1 MKKFLFLV
9 AAVAMMTACNGNSNT
24 SANASGEKTDSA
36 NVAQNN
42 EAASEATTGE
52 AVENDFFKITNI
64 PNGWEKDAELESERR
79 IDIKLKPGTDL
90 GEWQYV
96 EVEHEDFQDVKEW
109 LDQVLVGSEATRK
122 LAEDVTIGDKTYKQ
136 VKWIN
141 SADVS
146 CALIGKTPK
155 GVIQI
160 KLTEKLTL
168 DNPDVK
174 AIIEGIEYK

>member
-1 MKKFLFLV
+1 MKKLLLMI
-9 AAVAMMTACNGNSNT
+9 AAVAMLTACNGNGNT
-24 SANASGEKTDSA
+24 SGSAAASGEATDSA
-36 NVAQNN
+36 ATEQTT
-42 EAASEATTGE
+42 AADAGA
-52 AVENDFFKITNI
+52 AVENDYFKITKI

-90 GEWQYV
+90 GEWQHV

-109 LDQVLVGSEATRK
+109 LDQVLVGSETTRK
-122 LAEDVTIGDKTYKQ
+122 LADDVTIGDKTYKQ
-136 VKWIN
+136 VQWIN
-141 SADVS
+141 SADVN
-146 CALIGKTPK
+146 CALIGKTTK

-174 AIIEGIEYK
+174 AIIEGIEYKN

>member
-1 MKKFLFLV
+1 MKKFFLMF
-9 AAVAMMTACNGNSNT
+9 AAVAMLTACNGNGNT
-24 SANASGEKTDSA
+24 SGNSAASGEQKD
-36 NVAQNN
+36 
-42 EAASEATTGE
+42 AASTEQTTTADASD
-52 AVENDFFKITNI
+52 AVENDYFKITNI

-90 GEWQYV
+90 GEWQHV

-109 LDQVLVGSEATRK
+109 LDQVLVGSETTRK
-122 LAEDVTIGDKTYKQ
+122 LADDVTIGDKTYKQ
-136 VKWIN
+136 VQWIN

-146 CALIGKTPK
+146 CALINKTPK

-174 AIIEGIEYK
+174 AIIEGIEYKN

>member
-1 MKKFLFLV
+1 MKKLFLLF
-9 AAVAMMTACNGNSNT
+9 AAVAMLTACNGNANT
-24 SANASGEKTDSA
+24 SGSTAASGEQKDVAATEQTDATA
-36 NVAQNN
+36 NAGAV
-42 EAASEATTGE
+42 
-52 AVENDFFKITNI
+52 VENDYFKITNI
-64 PNGWEKDAELESERR
+64 PNGWEKDAELDSERR

-96 EVEHEDFQDVKEW
+96 EVEFEDFQDIKEW

-122 LAEDVTIGDKTYKQ
+122 LAEDVTIGGKTYKQ
-136 VKWIN
+136 VQWIN

-146 CALIGKTPK
+146 CALIDKTPK

>member
-24 SANASGEKTDSA
+24 SANASGEKIDSA
-36 NVAQNN
+36 GVAQNN
-42 EAASEATTGE
+42 EAASEATGD
-52 AVENDFFKITNI
+52 AVENDYFKITNI

-136 VKWIN
+136 VQWIN

-146 CALIGKTPK
+146 CALINKTPK

-174 AIIEGIEYK
+174 AIIEGIVYK

>member
-1 MKKFLFLV
+1 MGGRRTLNWRVSAESTLSSSLV
-9 AAVAMMTACNGNSNT
+9 PTC
-24 SANASGEKTDSA
+24 
-36 NVAQNN
+36 
-42 EAASEATTGE
+42 
-52 AVENDFFKITNI
+52 
-64 PNGWEKDAELESERR
+64 
-79 IDIKLKPGTDL
+79 
-90 GEWQYV
+90 
-96 EVEHEDFQDVKEW
+96 
-109 LDQVLVGSEATRK
+109 QVLVGSEATRK

-136 VKWIN
+136 VQWIN

>member
-1 MKKFLFLV
+1 MI
-9 AAVAMMTACNGNSNT
+9 AAVAALTACNGNGNTGSNAGSGEQNSASGT
-24 SANASGEKTDSA
+24 EKTTANAGVIA
-36 NVAQNN
+36 
-42 EAASEATTGE
+42 
-52 AVENDFFKITNI
+52 ENDYFKITKI
-64 PNGWEKDAELESERR
+64 PNGWEKDAKLESERR

-109 LDQVLVGSEATRK
+109 LDQVLVGSESTRK
-122 LAEDVTIGDKTYKQ
+122 LADDVTIGDKTYKQ
-136 VKWIN
+136 VQWIN
-141 SADVS
+141 SADVN

-174 AIIEGIEYK
+174 AIIEGIEYKN